1 MPFWPS
7 SIDILSFGTYIAFSI
22 VRAGATKAKAAIERE
37 QSEVRFDSAEFE
49 QARPKVKALRTYVK
63 LKV

>member
-1 MPFWPS
+1 M
-7 SIDILSFGTYIAFSI
+7 TFSACHFVI
-22 VRAGATKAKAAIERE
+22 RHVYCFYVCESRNQKVKAAIERE

>member
-1 MPFWPS
+1 MTSSACHFVIRHVYCFWHS
-7 SIDILSFGTYIAFSI
+7 ESRSHK
-22 VRAGATKAKAAIERE
+22 VKAAIERE
-37 QSEVRFDSAEFE
+37 QSEARFYSAERE